1 MASNLRVRW
10 IDMVKG
16 FGIFL
21 MVIGH
26 ASGLPENI
34 KLWIYGFHMP
44 LFFILSG
51 YTYGMFDEKKFKN
64 KGLYFIVK
72 QKTKSYLKPYF
83 ILFFINLIIQTLFEL
98 LKYGGG
104 GYELFK
110 IRNYLVAGLYSHDTN
125 MPNCAPL
132 WFLTCLF
139 VAYIFFWIM
148 VNQEKFYKQILVA
161 MIYFIILCFVLFI
174 EKKYGIAQLPWHIDT
189 ALIASIF
196 MLAGNF
202 IYKFSPRISWLNQN
216 IRVVIY
222 ICGFVISSIAFF
234 FNGRIIMVINQYH
247 NMILFFISATIM
259 SVVIIEII
267 NMYEKNSHN
276 SRIINLFSW
285 WGSNTLI
292 FLGFNYVFNLVVSQ
306 ALRLINLNGTIINT
320 IIDIIVVM
328 AGCSVIAFEWNRIKH
343 SIKQRNM

>member
-83 ILFFINLIIQTLFEL
+83 ILFFINLTIQTLFEL

-104 GYELFK
+104 G
-110 IRNYLVAGLYSHDTN
+110 V
-125 MPNCAPL
+125 
-132 WFLTCLF
+132 
-139 VAYIFFWIM
+139 
-148 VNQEKFYKQILVA
+148 
-161 MIYFIILCFVLFI
+161 
-174 EKKYGIAQLPWHIDT
+174 
-189 ALIASIF
+189 
-196 MLAGNF
+196 
-202 IYKFSPRISWLNQN
+202 
-216 IRVVIY
+216 
-222 ICGFVISSIAFF
+222 
-234 FNGRIIMVINQYH
+234 
-247 NMILFFISATIM
+247 
-259 SVVIIEII
+259 
-267 NMYEKNSHN
+267 
-276 SRIINLFSW
+276 
-285 WGSNTLI
+285 
-292 FLGFNYVFNLVVSQ
+292 
-306 ALRLINLNGTIINT
+306 
-320 IIDIIVVM
+320 
-328 AGCSVIAFEWNRIKH
+328 
-343 SIKQRNM
+343 